1 MHFLTS
7 HKSVALVAASLLAI
21 TTSFGLANT
30 ASAADLSAVAIGD
43 SVMLGAK
50 SQLQRIGVSVV
61 DAKVS
66 RQASVGPELVRKL
79 AKNPNIKHVVIH
91 LGTNGFYSVDSCR
104 ETIRA
109 AGLKRT
115 VFLVNLKVPRK
126 WEKTNNSLMRK
137 CAAGFSS
144 SRVQVLDWYS
154 ISQTK
159 SAYLYSDGIH
169 LTPAG
174 AKKFAGMIRAAIKQ
188 TITWQDRVTPGP
200 R

>member
-1 MHFLTS
+1 MITS
-7 HKSVALVAASLLAI
+7 RALFTAVAGIMLSMGISAGWTAP
-21 TTSFGLANT
+21 
-30 ASAADLSAVAIGD
+30 ASAADLNAVAIGD

-50 SQLQRIGVSVV
+50 SQLQRVGVAVV

-66 RQASVGPELVRKL
+66 RQASMGPELVRKL
-79 AKNPNIKHVVIH
+79 AKNPKIKNVVIH
-91 LGTNGFYSVDSCR
+91 LGTNGFYTVDSCR
-104 ETIRA
+104 ETVRA

-126 WEKTNNSLMRK
+126 WEKTNNELMRK

-144 SRVQVLDWYS
+144 SRVQILDWYS

-174 AKKFAGMIRAAIKQ
+174 AKKFAGMIRSAIRQ
-188 TITWQDRVTPGP
+188 AITWEDRVTPGA